1 MAALNIGRQVQG
13 VFDLTNEEEVC
24 PEERNIL
31 AEVFEKLNLNENKWM
46 QDVTVLKNVPNCNWK
61 YAKCTDGKVQE
72 MILTSMALSVSISA
86 SIGNQTHP
94 KLLNLQDN

>member
-46 QDVTVLKNVPNCNWK
+46 QD
-61 YAKCTDGKVQE
+61 AIGIIRSAQMGKFR
-72 MILTSMALSVSISA
+72 
-86 SIGNQTHP
+86 
-94 KLLNLQDN
+94 K